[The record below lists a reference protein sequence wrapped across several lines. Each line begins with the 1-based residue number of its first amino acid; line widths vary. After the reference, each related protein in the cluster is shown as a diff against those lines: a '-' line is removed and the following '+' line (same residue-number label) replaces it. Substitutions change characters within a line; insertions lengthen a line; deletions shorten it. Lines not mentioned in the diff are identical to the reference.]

1 MKKIPVQALYDN
13 CRMML
18 DEHWGYIYGTAGV
31 KCTQAVI
38 DQSIE
43 RFPKNADM
51 TRRYGK
57 QWLGRMVTDC
67 SGVMAYIWKKYG
79 KSIPHGS
86 TSMVS
91 QKFIVDFS
99 STPKPGYAALVD
111 PTPDTDDNNHIGIV
125 AEDGKHVYEARGTAY
140 GFVYSELDKRF
151 TKFGRFA
158 DVDYG
163 EGSEIMPSD
172 DGTRVYHKAR
182 VNTNSGPLNVR
193 SGPGTD
199 NDVIFKIPKGT
210 IVDVMFEY
218 ENGWAFVDEDGDQGY
233 VDGRYLRRIE
243 SSEPSSD
250 EGDQSPSES
259 DQCDPGPL
267 RTILRHVG
275 DDNITIELVGKWEVY
290 GIVGG
295 SD

>member
-1 MKKIPVQALYDN
+1 MSKIPVQALYDN

-18 DEHWGYIYGTAGV
+18 DEKWGYIYGTAGV

-51 TRRYGK
+51 TRRYGP

-67 SGVMAYIWKKYG
+67 SGVMTYIWKKYG
-79 KSIPHGS
+79 KTIPHGS
-86 TSMVS
+86 TSMVR
-91 QKFIVDFS
+91 QAYIVDFS

-158 DVDYG
+158 DVNYG
-163 EGSEIMPSD
+163 EGREEIVPSE
-172 DGTRVYHKAR
+172 DGTRVFYQAR
-182 VNTNSGPLNVR
+182 VNTTSGPLNVR

-199 NDVIFKIPKGT
+199 NDVIFKLSKGT
-210 IVDVMFEY
+210 LVDVMFEY
-218 ENGWAFVDEDGDQGY
+218 PNGWAFIDEDGDQGY
-233 VDGRYLRRIE
+233 VKASYLVKTPTEAEVQHMLDKLNDPSNFHPETAPTDPVTTLTRADGV
-243 SSEPSSD
+243 
-250 EGDQSPSES
+250 
-259 DQCDPGPL
+259 
-267 RTILRHVG
+267 TITLKG
-275 DDNITIELVGKWEVY
+275 EWKI
-290 GIVGG
+290 
-295 SD
+295 S

>member
-1 MKKIPVQALYDN
+1 MSKIPVQALYDN

-18 DEHWGYIYGTAGV
+18 EERWGYIYGTAGV

-51 TRRYGK
+51 TRRYGP

-67 SGVMAYIWKKYG
+67 SGVMTYIWKKYG

-91 QKFIVDFS
+91 QKYIVDFS

-111 PTPDTDDNNHIGIV
+111 PTPDTPDNNHIGIV

-140 GFVYSELDKRF
+140 GFVYSPLDKWF
-151 TKFGRFA
+151 TKFGRFK

-163 EGSEIMPSD
+163 EGSEKIMPSD
-172 DGTRVYHKAR
+172 DGTRVFYKAK
-182 VNTNSGPLNVR
+182 VNTTSGPLNVR

-199 NDVIFKIPKGT
+199 NDVIFKLPKGT

-218 ENGWAFVDEDGDQGY
+218 DTGWAFVDEDGDQGY
-233 VDGRYLRRIE
+233 VKASYLLKVE
-243 SSEPSSD
+243 DTPKDVPEEKPN
-250 EGDQSPSES
+250 
-259 DQCDPGPL
+259 DPI
-267 RTILRHVG
+267 TILTRADGVTITLKGEWTVEKG
-275 DDNITIELVGKWEVY
+275 D
-290 GIVGG
+290 
-295 SD
+295 